1 MLATVKPGH
10 HQLITP
16 PAVSGMNR
24 YVTLSQLGDGTY
36 GSVMLGQRLDTGE
49 KVAIKRMKKK
59 YHSWEECMNLR
70 EVKFQVAWANISSI
84 ISSTFALAKISFIN
98 SNDYIDRSLQKLSH
112 ANLVKLKEVIREDN
126 TLYFVFEYM
135 KENLY
140 QLIKSRDSPF
150 PENVIKNILFQ
161 ILQGLAFM
169 HKHGFFHRDI
179 KPENLLCMGPDL
191 IKIADFGL
199 AREIRSRP
207 PYTDYVSTRWYR
219 APEVLLRATNY
230 NSPIDMWAVGCIM
243 AELYTLQPLFPGRT
257 EIDQIFRICSI
268 LGTPDQRDW
277 PEGYRLALAM
287 NFKFPHFT
295 ESSLHSVVRNISP
308 EGFSLL
314 KDLLRW
320 NPDKRPTAVM
330 AARYPYF
337 QNGLKPM
344 AQTNRRVSAFNRHL
358 PDSYNENIPKLK
370 ASEEKS
376 AYRRR
381 WGDHISQENDG
392 PSDSENSVDRDKII
406 SRQPSHQE
414 MVARFS
420 AKQQYTAKP
429 RYVGVQ
435 NTRNVLYNDSSRLKL
450 SGHYNN
456 NNAYPPPSFDRRNS
470 QPTVNGTPVQ
480 KTRGYGQ
487 ASNPVFSIPGKID
500 WSAKYLN

>member
-1 MLATVKPGH
+1 MGIMAK
-10 HQLITP
+10 
-16 PAVSGMNR
+16 R
-24 YVTLSQLGDGTY
+24 YKLLETLGNGTY
-36 GSVMLGQRLDTGE
+36 GTVLLAHNLESGE
-49 KVAIKRMKKK
+49 KVAVKRMKKK

-70 EVKFQVAWANISSI
+70 EVK
-84 ISSTFALAKISFIN
+84 
-98 SNDYIDRSLQKLSH
+98 SLQKLSH

-140 QLIKSRDSPF
+140 QLIKSRDNPF

-243 AELYTLQPLFPGRT
+243 AELYTLVPLFPGRT
-257 EIDQIFRICSI
+257 EIDQIFRICAI

-277 PEGYRLALAM
+277 PEGYRLATAM
-287 NFKFPHFT
+287 NFKFPQFVETSIHD
-295 ESSLHSVVRNISP
+295 VVKNA
-308 EGFSLL
+308 GQDGCTFL

-330 AARYPYF
+330 AARYSYF
-337 QNGLKPM
+337 QSGLKPM
-344 AQTNRRVSAFNRHL
+344 AQTNRRVSAYNRHL
-358 PDSYNENIPKLK
+358 PDSYQENIPKLK
-370 ASEEKS
+370 APEEKS
-376 AYRRR
+376 AYRKR
-381 WGDHISQENDG
+381 WGEPISQENEG
-392 PSDSENSVDRDKII
+392 PSDSENSIIDRSSII
-406 SRQPSHQE
+406 DRQPTHE
-414 MVARFS
+414 LMTRFS
-420 AKQQYTAKP
+420 AKQQYMAKP
-429 RYVGVQ
+429 RYIAGQ
-435 NTRNVLYNDSSRLKL
+435 SGRNVLYNDSARLKM
-450 SGHYNN
+450 SGVFSS
-456 NNAYPPPSFDRRNS
+456 NAYPAPTFDRRNS

-480 KTRGYGQ
+480 KPVRSYGQ

>member
-1 MLATVKPGH
+1 MGIMAK
-10 HQLITP
+10 
-16 PAVSGMNR
+16 R
-24 YVTLSQLGDGTY
+24 YKFLETLGNGTY
-36 GSVMLGQRLDTGE
+36 GTVLLAHNLDSGE

-70 EVKFQVAWANISSI
+70 EVK
-84 ISSTFALAKISFIN
+84 
-98 SNDYIDRSLQKLSH
+98 SLQKLSH

-219 APEVLLRATNY
+219 APEVLVRATNY

-243 AELYTLQPLFPGRT
+243 AELYNLKPLFPGRT

-277 PEGYRLALAM
+277 PEGYRLAAEM
-287 NFKFPHFT
+287 NFKFPQFV
-295 ESSLHSVVRNISP
+295 EMPIQSIVRNASQ
-308 EGFSLL
+308 EGCTLL
-314 KDLLRW
+314 KDLIRW

-337 QNGLKPM
+337 KNGMKPM
-344 AQTNRRVSAFNRHL
+344 AQNNRRVSAFNRHL
-358 PDSYNENIPKLK
+358 PDSYQENIPKIK
-370 ASEEKS
+370 PSDEKS
-376 AYRRR
+376 AYRKR
-381 WGDHISQENDG
+381 WGDHLSQENDI
-392 PSDSENSVDRDKII
+392 PTSDSENNLEREKAVE
-406 SRQPSHQE
+406 RQSSQD
-414 MVARFS
+414 MIARFS
-420 AKQQYTAKP
+420 GKQQYVPKP
-429 RYVGVQ
+429 RYMSG
-435 NTRNVLYNDSSRLKL
+435 NNSRNVLYNDSARLKMN
-450 SGHYNN
+450 GHFNN
-456 NNAYPPPSFDRRNS
+456 STYPVSFDRRNS
-470 QPTVNGTPVQ
+470 QPTINGTPVQ
-480 KTRGYGQ
+480 KSARAYGQ

>member
-1 MLATVKPGH
+1 MGLMTK
-10 HQLITP
+10 
-16 PAVSGMNR
+16 R
-24 YVTLSQLGDGTY
+24 YKFMETIGNGTY
-36 GSVMLGQRLDTGE
+36 GTVLLAYNLDSGE
-49 KVAIKRMKKK
+49 KVAVKRMKKK
-59 YHSWEECMNLR
+59 YHSWEECMSLR
-70 EVKFQVAWANISSI
+70 EVK
-84 ISSTFALAKISFIN
+84 
-98 SNDYIDRSLQKLSH
+98 SLQKLSH

-140 QLIKSRDSPF
+140 QLIKGRDNPF
-150 PENVIKNILFQ
+150 PENVIKNILYQ

-243 AELYTLQPLFPGRT
+243 AELYNLKPLFPGRT
-257 EIDQIFRICSI
+257 EIDQIFRICSL

-277 PEGYRLALAM
+277 PDGFILASEM
-287 NFKFPHFT
+287 NFKFPQFV
-295 ESSLHSVVRNISP
+295 EMPIPSLVRNASQD
-308 EGFSLL
+308 GCVLL

-330 AARYPYF
+330 AARYIYF

-344 AQTNRRVSAFNRHL
+344 SHTNRRVSAFNRHL
-358 PDSYNENIPKLK
+358 PESYQENVPKLK
-370 ASEEKS
+370 ALEEKS
-376 AYRRR
+376 AYRKR
-381 WGDHISQENDG
+381 WGGDQLAQENTG
-392 PSDSENSVDRDKII
+392 PSDSENSLIADKVIE
-406 SRQPSHQE
+406 RQPSHD
-414 MVARFS
+414 VTRFS
-420 AKQQYTAKP
+420 AKQQYMNKP
-429 RYVGVQ
+429 RYVSG
-435 NTRNVLYNDSSRLKL
+435 NISRSVLFNEAPRLKMN
-450 SGHYNN
+450 GHFNN
-456 NNAYPPPSFDRRNS
+456 SFSNSFERRNS

-480 KTRGYGQ
+480 KSARNYGQ

>member
-1 MLATVKPGH
+1 MGIMSK
-10 HQLITP
+10 
-16 PAVSGMNR
+16 R
-24 YVTLSQLGDGTY
+24 YKFVNTLGNGTY
-36 GSVMLGQRLDTGE
+36 GTVLLAFNIESGE

-70 EVKFQVAWANISSI
+70 EVK
-84 ISSTFALAKISFIN
+84 
-98 SNDYIDRSLQKLSH
+98 SLQKLSH

-140 QLIKSRDSPF
+140 QLIKSRDNPF
-150 PENVIKNILFQ
+150 SENVIKNILFQ

-179 KPENLLCMGPDL
+179 KPENLLCKGPEL

-243 AELYTLQPLFPGRT
+243 SELYTLQPLFPGRT
-257 EIDQIFRICSI
+257 EIDQVFRICSI

-277 PEGYRLALAM
+277 PDGYRLAAEM
-287 NFKFPHFT
+287 NFKFPQFK
-295 ESSLHSVVRNISP
+295 EMPISSIVRNA
-308 EGFSLL
+308 GQDGCTLL

-337 QNGLKPM
+337 QSGFKPM
-344 AQTNRRVSAFNRHL
+344 AQTNRRVSAYNRHL
-358 PDSYNENIPKLK
+358 PDSYQDISKLK
-370 ASEEKS
+370 PSEEKS

-381 WGDHISQENDG
+381 WGGQLTHENE
-392 PSDSENSVDRDKII
+392 PSDSENSIDREKIK
-406 SRQPSHQE
+406 PTHE
-414 MVARFS
+414 VARFS
-420 AKQQYTAKP
+420 AKQQFLGKP
-429 RYVGVQ
+429 GIYSNQ
-435 NTRNVLYNDSSRLKL
+435 NSRNVMYNDSARLKRT
-450 SGHYNN
+450 GHF
-456 NNAYPPPSFDRRNS
+456 NATPFQPSTFDRRNS
-470 QPTVNGTPVQ
+470 QSSVSGTPVQ
-480 KTRGYGQ
+480 KPVQSYGRS
-487 ASNPVFSIPGKID
+487 SNQVFSIPGKID

>member
-1 MLATVKPGH
+1 MS
-10 HQLITP
+10 Q
-16 PAVSGMNR
+16 R
-24 YVTLSQLGDGTY
+24 YKLQEPIGIGTY
-36 GSVMLGQRLDTGE
+36 GTVLLAHNLDTGE

-70 EVKFQVAWANISSI
+70 EVK
-84 ISSTFALAKISFIN
+84 
-98 SNDYIDRSLQKLSH
+98 SLQKLSH

-140 QLIKSRDSPF
+140 ELIKSRENPF

-161 ILQGLAFM
+161 ILQGLSFM

-243 AELYTLQPLFPGRT
+243 AELYNLKPLFPGRS

-268 LGTPDQRDW
+268 LGTPDQREW
-277 PEGYRLALAM
+277 AEGFRLATEM
-287 NFKFPHFT
+287 KFNFPQFVEMP
-295 ESSLHSVVRNISP
+295 LHTIVRNASQ
-308 EGFSLL
+308 EGCTLL

-320 NPDKRPTAVM
+320 NPDKRPTAVT
-330 AARYPYF
+330 AARYSYF

-344 AQTNRRVSAFNRHL
+344 SQTNRRVSAYNRHL
-358 PDSYNENIPKLK
+358 PDSYQDNIPKLI
-370 ASEEKS
+370 APSENS
-376 AYRRR
+376 AYRRK
-381 WGDHISQENDG
+381 WNNHQLTQESNG
-392 PSDSENSVDRDKII
+392 LSDAENNSDLDKII
-406 SRQPSHQE
+406 ERQPSHD
-414 MVARFS
+414 MMARFS
-420 AKQQYTAKP
+420 AKQQQFAAKP
-429 RYVGVQ
+429 RYMSGT
-435 NTRNVLYNDSSRLKL
+435 NSRNVYNDSARLKI
-450 SGHYNN
+450 SGHFNSSS
-456 NNAYPPPSFDRRNS
+456 YPVSFDRRNS
-470 QPTVNGTPVQ
+470 QTTIQETPIQ
-480 KTRGYGQ
+480 KPRGYGQ
-487 ASNPVFSIPGKID
+487 PSSGVFAIPGKID